1 MPMLRHSV
9 IWLLRDTTTPELRV
23 EMLKGLA
30 YLRMECLMV
39 RAGDYGDDIFGG
51 SRRLAEVPH
60 AARRPVWRRGAE
72 GPPSNYD
79 VALHLDFDDWAG
91 HDAYSA
97 DPAHGAGSR
106 FNESVAWDEL
116 TARVDWY
123 PDAEPRTRHGHVKHV
138 GMFVWADDAV
148 ERAKQRALDAVRAL
162 AEFPAVEAVAV
173 GPNVGKLVSDYDW
186 IMDIQLPD
194 RAAAERLLGSAPY
207 ARAMEAVAA
216 ATKYEWTA
224 RLSHVMRGP

>member
-1 MPMLRHSV
+1 MPALRHSV
-9 IWLLRDTTTPELRV
+9 IWLLRDTTTPEQRV

-39 RAGDYGDDIFGG
+39 RAGDYGDDLFGG
-51 SRRLAEVPH
+51 SRGLGEIPH
-60 AARRPVWRRGAE
+60 AARTPVWRRGAE
-72 GPPSNYD
+72 GPPSHYD
-79 VALHLDFDDWAG
+79 VALHLDFDGWAE
-91 HDAYSA
+91 HDAYAA
-97 DPAHGAGSR
+97 DPAHAAGSR

-123 PDAEPRTRHGHVKHV
+123 GAPPVRHGHVKHV
-138 GMFVWADDAV
+138 AMFVWADDAAEGV
-148 ERAKQRALDAVRAL
+148 KQRALDAVRAL
-162 AEFPAVEAVAV
+162 AEVPGVEAVAA
-173 GPNVGKLVSDYDW
+173 GLNVGKLVSDYDW

-194 RAAAERLLGSAPY
+194 RAATERLLGGAPY